1 MAAILSGGGGGFNT
15 MDVSGL
21 QVAGGNQNEFSSEII
36 QLQQIKRYT
45 SICLQSM
52 NSYLNDTLVPVL
64 LSWISINGIDSI
76 WFDCND
82 AYSHAK

>member
-1 MAAILSGGGGGFNT
+1 MAAILSGGWGWGVNT

-52 NSYLNDTLVPVL
+52 NSYLNDT
-64 LSWISINGIDSI
+64 
-76 WFDCND
+76 
-82 AYSHAK
+82 